1 MSFSSSIHDKY
12 IVLKIF
18 SKQKKSI
25 RIRKILFVMRKINDA
40 VGGNTRT
47 LLYAS
52 LVYVPPATLDT
63 FMIKDITMRA
73 GIIT

>member
-1 MSFSSSIHDKY
+1 
-12 IVLKIF
+12 
-18 SKQKKSI
+18 
-25 RIRKILFVMRKINDA
+25 MRKINDA